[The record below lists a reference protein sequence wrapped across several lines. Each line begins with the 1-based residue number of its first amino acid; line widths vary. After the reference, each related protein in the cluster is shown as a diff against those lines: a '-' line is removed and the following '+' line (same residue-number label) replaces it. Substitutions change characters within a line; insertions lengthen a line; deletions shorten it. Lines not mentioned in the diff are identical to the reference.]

1 MRLMIMSNN
10 NKFLYCGVLFLIV
23 FLFSWWSNPSL
34 NPNSNL
40 GDTPGYLSIAKDFSA
55 PQTEIR
61 PFFFP
66 LIIRFCMNIS
76 EINWD
81 RLFSLFQILFHS
93 LICVLIFR
101 LYLTYNFD
109 KVIAFILTLLIGFNP
124 SIIYWSTYLM
134 PDFILA
140 VLTTLAWLCT
150 IIFIQ
155 KDDEDKKKKYY
166 LILIGIFSGLAFVTK
181 PISILGI
188 VPLLFTYIVLSKKSL
203 YMLKT
208 VIIILIINYS
218 FHFSWEKYKSYN
230 NSGTSFELLDFLE
243 FPINMTAIRG
253 GLVDY
258 GEGMPL
264 YDLLEERKLLDTARQ
279 LKIKLSYT
287 MDEDPNYLRLYK
299 ALKDDWDTKNDKE
312 FAKQILAHAPTKL
325 FFYSISNW
333 HAFFTKR
340 CFGPG
345 DGSFPGMP
353 DTIRYL
359 YIVGYSVLYRPFL
372 LILLLFSFFILLK
385 RNLMPLLY
393 SSVGLILYASLTIA
407 LLTPHGGEFPRYRV
421 WVEYIMWFCALIPV
435 GYIIQFLLGKLKRE

>member
-1 MRLMIMSNN
+1 MCLTFIA
-10 NKFLYCGVLFLIV
+10 VI
-23 FLFSWWSNPSL
+23 LFSGWSNPSL
-34 NPNSNL
+34 VPKTNF

-76 EINWD
+76 EISWD
-81 RLFSLFQILFHS
+81 RLFSLFQILLHS
-93 LICVLIFR
+93 LICVLIFL

-134 PDFILA
+134 PDFLLA
-140 VLTTLAWLCT
+140 FLTTLTWLCT

-155 KDDEDKKKKYY
+155 KDDKDRKKKYY
-166 LILIGIFSGLAFVTK
+166 LILIGIFSGLAVVTK

-230 NSGTSFELLDFLE
+230 NSDTSFELLDFLE

-258 GEGMPL
+258 GEGTPL
-264 YDLLEERKLLDTARQ
+264 YDLIEQKKILDNARQ
-279 LKIKLSYT
+279 LKITLSYT

-299 ALKDDWDTKNDKE
+299 GLKDDWDTKNDKE
-312 FAKQILAHAPTKL
+312 FAKQVLTRAPAKL
-325 FFYSISNW
+325 FLYSISNW

-353 DTIRYL
+353 DTIRYF
-359 YIVGYSVLYRPFL
+359 YVVGYSVLYRPFL
-372 LILLLFSFFILLK
+372 LILLLFSFFVLWK
-385 RNLMPLLY
+385 RNLMTLLY
-393 SSVGLILYASLTIA
+393 SSGGLILYASLTIA
-407 LLTPHGGEFPRYRV
+407 LLTPHGGDFPRYRV
-421 WVEYIMWFCALIPV
+421 WIEYIMWFCALIPV
-435 GYIIQFLLGKLKRE
+435 GYITQFLLGKLKRE